1 MTRAV
6 FAQAWGVALA
16 PLLACAG
23 QGMSTPPA
31 PTATGPQGLS
41 NQRVFMSA
49 QGVAPA
55 PTHTISPPTSR
66 ASPDDIARARA
77 LVAHGDLCYRKGDY
91 TCAENALQQAI
102 TAYPF
107 VAEAN
112 VLLGKIFLIRGSAS
126 RDRTLL
132 ESARLMF
139 EMARAIDPELREA
152 QVLLDL
158 FRATYDK

>member
-1 MTRAV
+1 M
-6 FAQAWGVALA
+6 
-16 PLLACAG
+16 
-23 QGMSTPPA
+23 
-31 PTATGPQGLS
+31 
-41 NQRVFMSA
+41 
-49 QGVAPA
+49 
-55 PTHTISPPTSR
+55 
-66 ASPDDIARARA
+66 ARARE
-77 LVAHGDLCYRKGDY
+77 LVAQGDLCYRKGDY
-91 TCAENALQQAI
+91 GCAESALKQAI